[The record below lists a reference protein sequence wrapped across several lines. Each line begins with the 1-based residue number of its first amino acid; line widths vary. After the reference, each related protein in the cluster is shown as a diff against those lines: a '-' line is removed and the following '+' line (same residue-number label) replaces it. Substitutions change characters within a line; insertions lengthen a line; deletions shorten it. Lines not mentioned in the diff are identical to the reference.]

1 MSSASVPQEKRRV
14 GRPRK
19 RESAE
24 TGVDP
29 KDQILN
35 AAASLF
41 ADRGISEVSMLEIA
55 EGSGLAQSSLYY
67 WFRRKES
74 IVAELLQQV
83 NRLPLAFAKQLK
95 AEGDSPDL
103 QLYRLVRFDVRNVCA
118 FPLEITEVHR
128 VARRD
133 RASFEIYWRER
144 RELTRTLERLIEEGA
159 ALRIFRKVDA
169 CLCALTIIAQD
180 ESVQNWYPR
189 TARAKLRP
197 PAPHEDPAAL
207 RYSPEDIG
215 DFVASQTLASV
226 LADEAQLASVQARA
240 RESDIEARTGARELG
255 TEAREPGGQPAGKDD
270 AL

>member
-24 TGVDP
+24 SGVDP
-29 KDQILN
+29 KEQILK

-41 ADRGISEVSMLEIA
+41 GERGISEVSMLEIA

-74 IVAELLQQV
+74 IVAELLEQV
-83 NRLPLAFAKQLK
+83 NRMPIAFARQLK
-95 AEGDSPDL
+95 TEGESPDV
-103 QLYRLVRFDVRNVCA
+103 QLYRLVSFDVRNVCV

-133 RASFEIYWRER
+133 KVAFDIYWKER
-144 RELTRTLERLIEEGA
+144 RELTRTLEKLIEEGVA
-159 ALRIFRKVDA
+159 QGCFRNVDA
-169 CLCALTIIAQD
+169 NLCALTIIAQN

-189 TARAKLRP
+189 IARAKGRP
-197 PAPHEDPAAL
+197 AMPHEDPTSL
-207 RYSPEDIG
+207 RYDAEEVA
-215 DFVASQTLASV
+215 DFVAGQTVASL
-226 LADEAQLASVQARA
+226 LADGVSLESVRERA
-240 RESDIEARTGARELG
+240 REQVLVVA
-255 TEAREPGGQPAGKDD
+255 D
-270 AL
+270 APSQ

>member
-1 MSSASVPQEKRRV
+1 MSSASAPPEKRRV

-19 RESAE
+19 RENAE

-35 AAASLF
+35 AAALLF

-95 AEGDSPDL
+95 AEGDSPDV

-144 RELTRTLERLIEEGA
+144 RELTRTLERLIEDGVNA
-159 ALRIFRKVDA
+159 GRFRKVDA

-207 RYSPEDIG
+207 RYSPDDIG
-215 DFVASQTLASV
+215 DFVASQTLASL
-226 LADEAQLASVQARA
+226 LAVEGQLEGVQARA
-240 RESDIEARTGARELG
+240 QETDFQLAAAAAALNGSAGASGAVSAGTG
-255 TEAREPGGQPAGKDD
+255 P
-270 AL
+270 